1 MNIKPIGQRLL
12 VEVQKPETKTASG
25 IIIPDSATKKQSQGK
40 VLAIGKELSDDEK
53 NEIQIGNTV
62 LYGEYAGTKI
72 EDGKTEYLLLDIA
85 DILAIV

>member
-12 VEVQKPETKTASG
+12 VEVKKPETKTASG
-25 IIIPDSATKKQSQGK
+25 IIIPDSATKKQSQGVVK
-40 VLAIGKELSDDEK
+40 ALGKELSDDKK
-53 NEIQIGNTV
+53 NEIKIGDTV

-72 EDGKTEYLLLDIA
+72 ENNKTEYLLLELN